1 MFNPDYPFNDL
12 PKLPALINYD
22 SVKILKALTWAKA
35 AIGRLDV
42 YTKFLP
48 DKEMFLTHFAIKESV
63 ESSLIESIDTD
74 VETIYEASRIEE
86 KYMNKD
92 QKEVMYYKDA
102 LILWAQLVKKQ
113 WFLAQNDY
121 VKIWN
126 ILSQERGQIR
136 TWGLVNIKRNHTE
149 VLYTPPA
156 WKDNI
161 ERLLANLENYFNNMI
176 EHDID
181 SLIKMALVHYQF
193 EAIHPFYDW
202 NWRTWRI
209 LMVLHLV
216 LHWNLEYPLIYL
228 SWYINKHRGTYYEL
242 LRNVTEKWEWE
253 DYIVFMLKWIES
265 QALKTINDIEKI
277 RELKTHFVKI
287 LENDWV
293 IKKVFAEPLSS
304 ILISKPKLIREDLSE
319 FWSFN
324 TLTTYLNRLISL
336 WILKES
342 WTIWKFK
349 IYTNVKFIELTK

>member
-1 MFNPDYPFNDL
+1 
-12 PKLPALINYD
+12 
-22 SVKILKALTWAKA
+22 
-35 AIGRLDV
+35 
-42 YTKFLP
+42 
-48 DKEMFLTHFAIKESV
+48 
-63 ESSLIESIDTD
+63 
-74 VETIYEASRIEE
+74 
-86 KYMNKD
+86 MNKD